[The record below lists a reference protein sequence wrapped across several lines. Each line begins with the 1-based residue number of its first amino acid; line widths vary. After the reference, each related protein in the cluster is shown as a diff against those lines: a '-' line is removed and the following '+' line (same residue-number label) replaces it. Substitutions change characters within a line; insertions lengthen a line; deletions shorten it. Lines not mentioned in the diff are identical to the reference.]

1 MSTKFTPLS
10 LNPETE
16 LALNDIRTSEQ
27 PGRLFGRTQAEAE
40 AEVRKVGMP
49 MLEDAG
55 LQKVVIM
62 QYSWYLRELAR
73 VFRTRTGNDLA
84 WHIETVMRKWLG
96 YGLEPN
102 TMQLL
107 ACEIHQR
114 MKAAGTTAKDEVL
127 STKDKASTQEDKDK
141 GRIPND

>member
-114 MKAAGTTAKDEVL
+114 MKAAAVSAETGEETAKTPRTPR
-127 STKDKASTQEDKDK
+127 SRKTKPE
-141 GRIPND
+141 